1 MIRLENT
8 MVQGWE
14 AALRGMRNPMNSWA
28 QSDTKWPQDGGCTED
43 GCPIEDV
50 GFILGDKDE
59 DLMRRLVRAGSDH
72 RKFLRFITVSLD
84 ITAPLYWWKEFKTY
98 RVGRKFAEYEPDL
111 IDPEWMETDVET
123 DSCSTMHKIHAKPF
137 ERADFSHD
145 HLAAYNFDWLDQ
157 TIERLNYER
166 DKFNV
171 SEHKDKD
178 AWWQMIQMLP
188 SSYNQRRTVLLN
200 YEVLRNIYRARKNHK
215 LTEWHDFCAWI
226 ENLPLAWLI
235 TEGVAA

>member
-1 MIRLENT
+1 MIMLENT
-8 MVQGWE
+8 VIEGWK
-14 AALRGMRNPMNSWA
+14 AALRGMRNPMNSWE
-28 QSDTKWPQDGGCTED
+28 QSDTEWVVDGCGEN

-50 GFILGDKDE
+50 PFILGDKDE

-84 ITAPLYWWKEFKTY
+84 ITAPLYWWKEYDTY
-98 RVGRKFAEYEPDL
+98 KVGTVAN
-111 IDPEWMETDVET
+111 
-123 DSCSTMHKIHAKPF
+123 SCSTMHKIHAKPF

-145 HLAAYNFDWLDQ
+145 YLAAYNFDWLDQ

-215 LTEWHDFCAWI
+215 LTEWREFCAWI
-226 ENLPLAWLI
+226 ENLPHAWLI